1 MNPEDRARQDIDR
14 QLGQCGWAVQDKGQM
29 NISAALGVAV
39 REFPM
44 LTGEVDYLLYVSGKA
59 IGVLEAKPKGHPL
72 IGVETQA
79 SRYSG
84 ALPPAVPAY
93 KSPLPFAYE
102 STGAVTQFTNLL
114 EPDARSREVFTFHR
128 PEELLRLVSLDA
140 QVRGKLKA
148 LPALDAS
155 KLWSVQ
161 KRAIENLERSL
172 AKNNARSLIQ
182 MATGSG
188 KTFTAVNACY
198 RLIKF
203 GGARRVLFLVDRSNL
218 GRQTYR
224 EFQQFVSPVNAY
236 KFTDEYH
243 VQLLNSNTVAPTSK
257 VVITTI
263 QRLYSVLKGEEQFD
277 EAADEQSQ
285 FELGTSLVKEP
296 LPVVY
301 NERIPIETF
310 DFAIVDECHR
320 SIYNLWRQVLDYFDS
335 FLIGLTATPTA
346 QTIGFFNNNLVME
359 YGHEQAVADGVNVGF
374 DVYRIRTRITEQGA
388 TLEGEPGR
396 FIPRRDRRTRS
407 KRYAELDDD
416 LNYEPNQL
424 DRDVVAE
431 DQIRLVVR
439 TFKQRLFTEIFPGRT
454 EVPKTLVFAKDDSH
468 AEDITRI
475 LREEF
480 GKGNDFAQKITYRTT
495 GKKPEDLLAE
505 FRNSY
510 NPRIAVTVDMIATGT
525 DVKPLECLL
534 FMRNV
539 KSAAYFEQMKGR
551 GVRVVDLDA
560 LRSVTPDAGAKTHFV
575 IVDAIGVSEQDKTAT
590 KPLDRQPSVPLDKIM
605 GLVAAGAATPDLVS
619 TLAARLAR
627 LDRQLTDEQ
636 RQQVTQQAG
645 GKDLNNLTT
654 SLLGSL
660 DPDAQAKKATEV
672 FGLANDQ
679 EATPGQLDQVQDDSA
694 GVGIEAV
701 PRPEAARSAC
711 ESQAQPRTG
720 HRRDHAGRTSPGGL
734 RRPRPRESPG
744 ADHELQGV
752 HRAAQGRTRSDPDP
766 LQQTAPGG
774 AAVPTSQRPRRRSQE
789 PTCGRQHG
797 ASLASL
803 RGDGAAGR
811 EGQRRQT
818 CRGPHRPGAPRP
830 RPARTDHPLLQHG
843 AGALR
848 TMACRARTEGRGLH
862 R

>member
-14 QLGQCGWAVQDKGQM
+14 QLGQCGWVVQDKGQM

-93 KSPLPFAYE
+93 KNPLPFAYE

-114 EPDARSREVFTFHR
+114 EPDARSWEVFTFHR

-148 LPALDAS
+148 LPALDSS

-172 AKNNARSLIQ
+172 AKNNPRSLIQ

-310 DFAIVDECHR
+310 FNFVIVDECHR

-335 FLIGLTATPTA
+335 FLMGLTATPTA

-396 FIPRRDRRTRS
+396 FVPRRDRRTRS

-416 LNYEPNQL
+416 LEIL
-424 DRDVVAE
+424 E
-431 DQIRLVVR
+431 IR
-439 TFKQRLFTEIFPGRT
+439 E
-454 EVPKTLVFAKDDSH
+454 
-468 AEDITRI
+468 
-475 LREEF
+475 
-480 GKGNDFAQKITYRTT
+480 
-495 GKKPEDLLAE
+495 
-505 FRNSY
+505 
-510 NPRIAVTVDMIATGT
+510 TV
-525 DVKPLECLL
+525 
-534 FMRNV
+534 
-539 KSAAYFEQMKGR
+539 
-551 GVRVVDLDA
+551 
-560 LRSVTPDAGAKTHFV
+560 
-575 IVDAIGVSEQDKTAT
+575 
-590 KPLDRQPSVPLDKIM
+590 
-605 GLVAAGAATPDLVS
+605 
-619 TLAARLAR
+619 
-627 LDRQLTDEQ
+627 
-636 RQQVTQQAG
+636 
-645 GKDLNNLTT
+645 
-654 SLLGSL
+654 
-660 DPDAQAKKATEV
+660 
-672 FGLANDQ
+672 
-679 EATPGQLDQVQDDSA
+679 
-694 GVGIEAV
+694 
-701 PRPEAARSAC
+701 
-711 ESQAQPRTG
+711 
-720 HRRDHAGRTSPGGL
+720 L
-734 RRPRPRESPG
+734 RRHASCS
-744 ADHELQGV
+744 LI
-752 HRAAQGRTRSDPDP
+752 
-766 LQQTAPGG
+766 
-774 AAVPTSQRPRRRSQE
+774 VPM
-789 PTCGRQHG
+789 G
-797 ASLASL
+797 
-803 RGDGAAGR
+803 
-811 EGQRRQT
+811 
-818 CRGPHRPGAPRP
+818 
-830 RPARTDHPLLQHG
+830 
-843 AGALR
+843 
-848 TMACRARTEGRGLH
+848 
-862 R
+862 